1 MEIPQTRRIEGAA
14 NHHFSEASN
23 KVDDKSSQISGLEL
37 ELSAIVSVISAHT
50 EGCFLCAA

>member
-1 MEIPQTRRIEGAA
+1 MEIPQARRIEGAA